1 MRRKRDTAAS
11 NVPSTVDLL
20 EIEGNLGIRKPGHSA
35 DYVPLVSPHSP
46 QSFFQRISPTLRRTG
61 GRNKHQYTAISATP
75 LGIEPSPFINNNNLI
90 SPGLSASPKPSPTSS
105 TVDSDDENLYGLPTA
120 ENNDLDEDRDL
131 IDDHLFRTVVTN
143 NKNNADNEEL
153 SAHGSLTSFVP
164 TTSEISHDRK
174 GGVEFHMRNREV
186 TSSLPAKSLSREQ
199 IGLAVTPTKD
209 VTQQTSYQT
218 PPAKDDSRRET
229 VPSPV
234 GSLRSFSLKS
244 SPRDK
249 PARNTATADG
259 KHRRSSK
266 ASSIRIKE
274 PRISLSG
281 KKKFSTIHARDT
293 VKDSITDEPL
303 IKVFLLLLQP
313 KAKIFELIQIF
324 FPPSVTTIGDIIHL
338 IPANATEK
346 ALGSQQYI
354 GLVRPRRR
362 SKEYTNLSVMA
373 SGNSGSMGITH
384 GEILIAIPESCEARY
399 IIGISKQ
406 ILSNPRIRTLLEKS
420 ASSLRV
426 STSVREKG
434 MPMAVVKEEPE
445 TPSASDVEQ
454 VLKRAQHFANE
465 SNSGPSASPNEF
477 PSQFDYGVATEFSCN
492 TPDDLYNFN
501 GSYTDNLDD
510 LSLQGSYSSWSRS
523 FDSSVASV
531 SRNAFVPEPVV
542 VKPGRQKKQVSA
554 AVKVIGAV
562 LLYMVVRFCLDN
574 SVTAKTSPENV
585 LGMGGFLQFFL
596 CFVSL
601 VKMQRHKQRKAK
613 KQPTRC
619 PFIQHM
625 KD

>member
-1 MRRKRDTAAS
+1 MIRRKRDTAAS
-11 NVPSTVDLL
+11 NVPSNVDLL
-20 EIEGNLGIRKPGHSA
+20 ESEGNLGIRKPGHSA

-46 QSFFQRISPTLRRTG
+46 QNFFQRISPTLRRTG
-61 GRNKHQYTAISATP
+61 GRNKHQYTAISVTP
-75 LGIEPSPFINNNNLI
+75 LGIEPSPFINSSNLI

-105 TVDSDDENLYGLPTA
+105 TVDSDDEHLYGLPTA
-120 ENNDLDEDRDL
+120 ENNDLAEDRNL
-131 IDDHLFRTVVTN
+131 IDDHLFRTVATYN
-143 NKNNADNEEL
+143 NNNADNEEL
-153 SAHGSLTSFVP
+153 LEHCSLTSFVP

-174 GGVEFHMRNREV
+174 GGVEFHMRNREIS
-186 TSSLPAKSLSREQ
+186 SSLPTKFREP
-199 IGLAVTPTKD
+199 IGMSVTPTKD
-209 VTQQTSYQT
+209 TAQQTSYQT
-218 PPAKDDSRRET
+218 PPAKDESRRET
-229 VPSPV
+229 APSPI
-234 GSLRSFSLKS
+234 GSLRAFSLKS

-249 PARNTATADG
+249 PARNPATADG

-281 KKKFSTIHARDT
+281 KKKFIAIHARDT
-293 VKDSITDEPL
+293 VTDEPL

-338 IPANATEK
+338 IPANATKK

-373 SGNSGSMGITH
+373 SGNSASMGITH
-384 GEILIAIPESCEARY
+384 GEILIAIPESCEGRY
-399 IIGISKQ
+399 MIGISKQ

-426 STSVREKG
+426 STAMQEKG
-434 MPMAVVKEEPE
+434 MPMTVVKEEPE
-445 TPSASDVEQ
+445 TPTATDVDH

-523 FDSSVASV
+523 FDTSLASV
-531 SRNAFVPEPVV
+531 SRSALVPEPVV
-542 VKPGRQKKQVSA
+542 VKPRRQKKQVSVV
-554 AVKVIGAV
+554 VKVIGAV
-562 LLYMVVRFCLDN
+562 LLYLIIRFCLDS
-574 SVTAKTSPENV
+574 SVKAKTTPDSV
-585 LGMGGFLQFFL
+585 MGVGGFLQFFL

>member
-1 MRRKRDTAAS
+1 MRRKRDTTL

-20 EIEGNLGIRKPGHSA
+20 ENSDGNLGIRKPTHSA
-35 DYVPLVSPHSP
+35 DYVPLVSPTSP
-46 QSFFQRISPTLRRTG
+46 NKFFQRISPSLRRTG
-61 GRNKHQYTAISATP
+61 TRNKHQYAAVSGVP
-75 LGIEPSPFINNNNLI
+75 LGIEPSPFINGNSLV
-90 SPGLSASPKPSPTSS
+90 SPGLSPSQKASPTAS
-105 TVDSDDENLYGLPTA
+105 TVDSDDENLFTLSKLSRGG
-120 ENNDLDEDRDL
+120 EDEEHDL
-131 IDDHLFRTVVTN
+131 IDEHLFRTVATTYQKSN
-143 NKNNADNEEL
+143 PENEDL
-153 SAHGSLTSFVP
+153 STHGSIAP
-164 TTSEISHDRK
+164 TTTEISLDRK
-174 GGVEFHMRNREV
+174 GGVEFHMRNRDIIQS
-186 TSSLPAKSLSREQ
+186 TSLHAMV
-199 IGLAVTPTKD
+199 VTPTKD
-209 VTQQTSYQT
+209 ATQQAIYQT
-218 PPAKDDSRRET
+218 PPANDDSRREAGK
-229 VPSPV
+229 SPLE
-234 GSLRSFSLKS
+234 SLRSFSLKS

-249 PARNTATADG
+249 PARNIATAEG

-266 ASSIRIKE
+266 SSSIRIKE

-281 KKKFSTIHARDT
+281 KKKFSAINIRDT

-324 FPPSVTTIGDIIHL
+324 FPPSVTTVGDIIHL

-346 ALGSQQYI
+346 ALGSQKYI

-362 SKEYTNLSVMA
+362 SKEYMNMSVMA
-373 SGNSGSMGITH
+373 SGNSASMGITH
-384 GEILIAIPESCEARY
+384 GEILIAIPETCEARY

-426 STSVREKG
+426 SNSVREKG
-434 MPMAVVKEEPE
+434 IPMAVVKEEPE
-445 TPSASDVEQ
+445 TPTASDVDHI
-454 VLKRAQHFANE
+454 LKRAQQFAYE
-465 SNSGPSASPNEF
+465 SNAGPSASIEEF
-477 PSQFDYGVATEFSCN
+477 PSGGAYGVVTDFCCD

-523 FDSSVASV
+523 FDNSVASV
-531 SRNAFVPEPVV
+531 SRSAFIAEPVV
-542 VKPGRQKKQVSA
+542 NTPRRNKKQFSA
-554 AVKVIGAV
+554 AAKVAGAIMV
-562 LLYMVVRFCLDN
+562 YMIIRFCLDT
-574 SVTAKTSPENV
+574 SVTPKTSPDNI
-585 LGMGGFLQFFL
+585 LGVGGFLQFFL

-625 KD
+625 TD

>member
-1 MRRKRDTAAS
+1 MIRRKRDTAAS

-20 EIEGNLGIRKPGHSA
+20 ENEGNLGIRKPGHSA

-46 QSFFQRISPTLRRTG
+46 QNFFQRISPTLRRTG

-75 LGIEPSPFINNNNLI
+75 LGIEPSPFINSNNLI

-105 TVDSDDENLYGLPTA
+105 TVDSDDEHLYGLPTA
-120 ENNDLDEDRDL
+120 ENNDLVEKDL
-131 IDDHLFRTVVTN
+131 IDDHLFRTVATY

-164 TTSEISHDRK
+164 ITSEISHDRK
-174 GGVEFHMRNREV
+174 GGVEFHMRNREI
-186 TSSLPAKSLSREQ
+186 TSSLPTKSREP
-199 IGLAVTPTKD
+199 IGMAVTPTKD

-229 VPSPV
+229 APSPI
-234 GSLRSFSLKS
+234 GSIRSFSLKS

-259 KHRRSSK
+259 KNRRSSK

-281 KKKFSTIHARDT
+281 KKKFSAVHARDT

-324 FPPSVTTIGDIIHL
+324 FPPSVTTIGDILHL

-373 SGNSGSMGITH
+373 SGNSASMGITH

-399 IIGISKQ
+399 MIGISKQ
-406 ILSNPRIRTLLEKS
+406 ILANPRIRTLLDKS
-420 ASSLRV
+420 SSSLRV
-426 STSVREKG
+426 STAVREKG

-445 TPSASDVEQ
+445 TPTASDVEH
-454 VLKRAQHFANE
+454 VLKRAQQFANE

-492 TPDDLYNFN
+492 SPDDLYNFN

-531 SRNAFVPEPVV
+531 SRSAFVPEPVLA
-542 VKPGRQKKQVSA
+542 KPRRQKKQVSA
-554 AVKVIGAV
+554 ALKVTGAI
-562 LLYMVVRFCLDN
+562 LLYMIIRFCLDT
-574 SVTAKTSPENV
+574 SVKAKTSPESV
-585 LGMGGFLQFFL
+585 LGVGGFLQFFL
-596 CFVSL
+596 CFVTL
-601 VKMQRHKQRKAK
+601 VKMQKHKQRKAK